1 MGAPRLNPGT
11 SHLELGG
18 FELFLSTSVNFLVC
32 NIGKC
37 PCMLSLLC
45 KTTRKRVVTMRV

>member
-18 FELFLSTSVNFLVC
+18 FELFLSTSVNFLSC

-37 PCMLSLLC
+37 MLFLLC
-45 KTTRKRVVTMRV
+45 KTARKRVVTM